1 MAKIDK
7 LTKRAK
13 EHLDT
18 SEEIVATVQGSYEGE
33 RAGMD
38 ALRTGIFIA
47 TDKRVILYS
56 KKMFGYELEFFPIPA
71 SLQ

>member
-1 MAKIDK
+1 
-7 LTKRAK
+7 
-13 EHLDT
+13 
-18 SEEIVATVQGSYEGE
+18 
-33 RAGMD
+33 MD

-56 KKMFGYELEFFPIPA
+56 KKMFSYELEFFPIPA